1 GPVAVHTGSDRRWE
15 RPAGPRA
22 WRRYTKHAR
31 SPGSSMKART
41 SCSASAPSQRVGLGT
56 AGPPRR
62 SRSCTLSMAGF
73 RAFHLLGYRVRVQP
87 REELLGIHQPRGDQL
102 RRDPDPWLQVP
113 RHNPLPAKGKGLDSN
128 EPMAATRVTEG
139 KPAEATSGR
148 GPPA

>member
-1 GPVAVHTGSDRRWE
+1 
-15 RPAGPRA
+15 
-22 WRRYTKHAR
+22 
-31 SPGSSMKART
+31 
-41 SCSASAPSQRVGLGT
+41 
-56 AGPPRR
+56 
-62 SRSCTLSMAGF
+62 MAGF

-148 GPPA
+148 GPPAWRAPDRRLDGRVRRGWSGPVATPRRRRRG